1 MFTLFENP
9 TIEDIIK
16 NKEGQLFDR
25 KGSRINYDSLADSII
40 GFTNADGG
48 VIIIGVE
55 TDKAVS
61 GVEDWEAIVP
71 RIRKITTTLI
81 SPPIRVEIKNLSCKN
96 YKEESS
102 NILLIEIPQSA
113 EVHSNSK
120 DEVFLRIGEENKK
133 LNHDQRLLLL
143 DNKGNKSFE
152 LQDATG
158 SSLADIDE
166 DCMQEY
172 KEALK
177 LSSIQTEELLIGR
190 DLARRTNNNL
200 ILNTAGI
207 LLFGLKPERW
217 IERARIRILR
227 YEGIDEKTGE
237 KFNVIKDVPI
247 YGALSKQIKKS
258 NEVLEGLLREFTTLE
273 SSGKFI
279 TEPEY
284 PTLAWQEA
292 IINALIH
299 RSYAMRGADIQI
311 KMFDN
316 RLEILSPGRFPG
328 LVNEQNIK
336 DTHYSRNPRIARV
349 IAELGFVRELG
360 EGVNRIFQAIN
371 DLNLPEPIFRERAL
385 SEVVVIL
392 KNNIESRKIRKE
404 TQEVV
409 ADLDHELIESLSY
422 DEKRIVSFIK
432 EYGKITT
439 KECTNLIKKSRIT
452 SIRYLRSLVSRQIL
466 HSNDLNKPTRHYTL
480 GIKFATSKKAVT
492 NDKNLDGQE
501 SLFKE

>member
-9 TIEDIIK
+9 TIEDILK

-25 KGSRINYDSLADSII
+25 KGSRINYDSLGDSII
-40 GFTNADGG
+40 GFANADGG
-48 VIIIGVE
+48 VIVIGVE
-55 TDKAVS
+55 KDKTIS

-71 RIRKITTTLI
+71 RIRKITTTFI
-81 SPPIRVEIKNLSCKN
+81 SPPIRVEIKHFPCKN
-96 YKEESS
+96 YKQEIS

-152 LQDATG
+152 LQDAVG

-166 DCMQEY
+166 DYMQEY

-190 DLARRTNNNL
+190 DLARRTDNAFIINM
-200 ILNTAGI
+200 AGI
-207 LLFGLKPERW
+207 LLFGRKPERW
-217 IERARIRILR
+217 VERARIRILR
-227 YEGIDEKTGE
+227 YEGVDEKTGE

-247 YGALSKQIKKS
+247 YGALPKQIKKS
-258 NEVLEGLLREFTTLE
+258 NEVLEGMLREFTTLD

-279 TEPEY
+279 TESEY

-299 RSYAMRGADIQI
+299 RSYAMRGADIQV

-316 RLEILSPGRFPG
+316 RLEIISPGRFPG
-328 LVNEQNIK
+328 LVNERNIK

-349 IAELGFVRELG
+349 ITELGFVRELG
-360 EGVNRIFQAIN
+360 EGVNRIFQAIKG
-371 DLNLPEPIFRERAL
+371 LNLPEPIFRERAL
-385 SEVVVIL
+385 SEVIVVF
-392 KNNIESRKIRKE
+392 KNNIEARKMRREMQDTVSNLDPEVIR
-404 TQEVV
+404 
-409 ADLDHELIESLSY
+409 SLSE
-422 DEKRIVSFIK
+422 DERDIIAFIK

-452 SIRYLRSLVSRQIL
+452 SIRYLASLVSRQIL
-466 HSNDLNKPTRHYTL
+466 AQNDLNKPTRHYTL
-480 GIKFATSKKAVT
+480 GIKLLTNKKLVD
-492 NDKNLDGQE
+492 NNKKSNGQE
-501 SLFKE
+501 ALF